1 MIDVSEVK
9 STIEMLDKADAANW
23 DAPGK
28 PKLEVV
34 QRLMGSDEVTADHI
48 VAALGDGGTKAK
60 ADGTGIAPTVPTA
73 KPIKPGAMHGA
84 TADDDKAEQIGA
96 PVQPDR
102 LAVMKATAAKAEADK
117 KAALAVID
125 EKKRESARL
134 AAEIAAGEKTVS
146 NLDIVIENNIEQIS
160 DAEVVKRI
168 QAQTQ
173 ARLTVQAEN
182 NAKVKEVLKLRGPQ
196 AVTPASPLDAAL
208 MGGAKRSKVMVNGKM
223 FEAPHPRSPA
233 GVQAYAG
240 WVHNGQKRPE

>member
-34 QRLMGSDEVTADHI
+34 QRLMGTDKVTADHI
-48 VAALGDGGTKAK
+48 AFALGDGGTKAK
-60 ADGTGIAPTVPTA
+60 ADGTGIAPTS

-84 TADDDKAEQIGA
+84 TADDDKAEQIGP

-102 LAVMKATAAKAEADK
+102 LEVMKATAAKAEADK
-117 KAALAVID
+117 KAALAVLD
-125 EKKRESARL
+125 EKKRDVAKL

-173 ARLTVQAEN
+173 ARLTIQAEN

-208 MGGAKRSKVMVNGKM
+208 MAGAKRSKVMVNGKV
-223 FEAPHPRSPA
+223 FEAPHPRSPD
-233 GVQAYAG
+233 GVRAYAG